1 MQRVGV
7 CPHCDKKQ
15 KKYNKT
21 WGYGKIKVFR
31 YSCECGKSFNFYVGP
46 KSTWS
51 IPKYT
56 KNSTKFQKLSFLKKK
71 IAQ

>member
-15 KKYNKT
+15 KKHNKT

-31 YSCECGKSFNFYVGP
+31 YLCDCGKKFNFYVGP
-46 KSTWS
+46 K
-51 IPKYT
+51 
-56 KNSTKFQKLSFLKKK
+56 
-71 IAQ
+71 